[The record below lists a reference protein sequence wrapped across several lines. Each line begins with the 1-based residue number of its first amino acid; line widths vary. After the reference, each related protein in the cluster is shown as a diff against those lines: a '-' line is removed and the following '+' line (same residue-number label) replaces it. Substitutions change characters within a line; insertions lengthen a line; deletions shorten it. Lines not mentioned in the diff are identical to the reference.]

1 MARTFILLGLTVG
14 LILAARAAPASDLY
28 PFGTTDIKDLR
39 RLVDAERIPDSP
51 DLVEAWRLY
60 RAIQGSW
67 ASSRAKPSQATLD
80 QLDRL
85 KAKLE
90 ALQKPA
96 WLIGALASPSTA
108 KVELAKAVGDALFER
123 QKATPEYLAQKA
135 LAIVYLTEHELDRPQ
150 AANQAGR
157 YLTALTVSHPWD
169 WQLHGLY
176 ARLLADAKLPGPAW
190 DAARQS
196 IFLNPD
202 PNVEDLKFF
211 AFIGR
216 VTGLGQRPKV
226 EAAIRQAA
234 NDPKTA
240 DRALMLSEVFF
251 SKGAEVIQIPVR

>member
-1 MARTFILLGLTVG
+1 MKPLALLGVAMSLALT
-14 LILAARAAPASDLY
+14 APAAPTSDLY
-28 PFGTTDIKDLR
+28 PFGTTNIKDLR

-51 DLVEAWRLY
+51 DLIEAWRLY
-60 RAIQGSW
+60 RQIEGSW
-67 ASSRAKPSQATLD
+67 APGHAKPSKSTVD

-96 WLIGALASPSTA
+96 WLIGVLASPTTA
-108 KVELAKAVGDALFER
+108 KVELAKAIGDALFER

-150 AANQAGR
+150 AADQAGKH
-157 YLTALTVSHPWD
+157 LTALTVSHPWD

-202 PNVEDLKFF
+202 PDVEDLRFF
-211 AFIGR
+211 AFIGK

-240 DRALMLSEVFF
+240 DRALLLSEVFF

>member
-1 MARTFILLGLTVG
+1 MRALSALWLLAGLAVTG
-14 LILAARAAPASDLY
+14 RAAPSSDLY

-51 DLVEAWRLY
+51 DLLEAWRLY
-60 RAIQGSW
+60 REIQGSW
-67 ASSRAKPSQATLD
+67 RPGHAKPSKASVD

-90 ALQKPA
+90 ALQQPA
-96 WLIGALASPSTA
+96 WLVGVLASPSTA
-108 KVELAKAVGDALFER
+108 KVELAKAVGDAIFAR
-123 QKATPEYLAQKA
+123 QKATPDYLAQKA

-157 YLTALTVSHPWD
+157 HLTALTVSHPWD

-196 IFLNPD
+196 LFLNPD

-211 AFIGR
+211 AFIGSI
-216 VTGLGQRPKV
+216 TGRASRPKV

-234 NDPKTA
+234 NDPRTA
-240 DRALMLSEVFF
+240 ERALLLSEVFF
-251 SKGAEVIQIPVR
+251 SKDAEVIQIPVR